1 MTIESPKN
9 IVLIDDDEYICEV
22 VQFCVEIFSKW
33 KVAIARSGEEGL
45 AAINSVRPDA
55 ILLDMQMPKMDG
67 FAVLEE
73 LHTDPQLAKIPVVL
87 LTALVELTEPQN
99 IARLRVQGAIAK
111 PCHPT
116 QIASQISQ
124 ILGW

>member
-1 MTIESPKN
+1 MTIESQKN
-9 IVLIDDDEYICEV
+9 IVLIDDDEHICEV

-33 KVAIARSGEEGL
+33 KVITARTGQEGL
-45 AAINSVRPDA
+45 AAIALVRPDA
-55 ILLDMQMPKMDG
+55 ILLDIQMPEMDG

-73 LHTDPQLAKIPVVL
+73 LQANPHLFNIPVVL

-99 IARLRVQGAIAK
+99 IDRLRVRGAISK

-116 QIASQISQ
+116 QISSQISQ